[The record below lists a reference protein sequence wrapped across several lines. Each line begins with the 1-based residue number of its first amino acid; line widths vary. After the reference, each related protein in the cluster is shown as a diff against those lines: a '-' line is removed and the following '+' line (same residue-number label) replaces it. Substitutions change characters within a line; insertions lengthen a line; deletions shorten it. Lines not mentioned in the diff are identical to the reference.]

1 MKRMYA
7 VWSCCVMLSFPAL
20 AEMRNG
26 PPSEALAACHGK
38 HDNSACSFA
47 TPRGNMSGSCRTVR
61 NGALAC
67 VPDDRAGNNMQRPAQ
82 NDAGTSRSSGSRF
95 NANIAGENPA
105 AIAVRSRVPDTH
117 QGSCFD
123 DAGIVPCP
131 SRGAA
136 YWGQD
141 AQFIGAA
148 PAYRDNGDGTVSDRV
163 TGLVWQQAHNAE
175 RLNQVDAAKAC
186 SALRLGGHRDWR
198 LPNIKELFSLAD
210 FRGSQGKRN
219 YLNEVFEFSL
229 PDSSVLQ
236 GDPFSEHNVGMMGQT
251 WSSTIYT
258 GDHWGRRGV
267 KAAFFFNFLD
277 GHIKQ
282 APVQSRN
289 TLFYRCVRGAE
300 WGGND
305 FVVKGDVVLDRA
317 TGLNWQR
324 ADDGRTRNWQQALS
338 YCAAL
343 KLDGHSD
350 WRLPNIK
357 ELQSIVD
364 YGRHAPALDERYLKM
379 SDAKGWFWSSTTHG
393 DNIRMADYICFGACT
408 SVQGVDVHG
417 AGAQRSDP
425 KQGRPSDYPSL
436 GPQQDEVRIDNYVRC
451 VR

>member
-1 MKRMYA
+1 MKRMHPVWLCCA
-7 VWSCCVMLSFPAL
+7 VLSQSVQAS
-20 AEMRNG
+20 
-26 PPSEALAACHGK
+26 PPQAALAACGGK
-38 HDNSACSFA
+38 YERSACIIE
-47 TPRGNMSGSCRTVR
+47 TPRGNLNGTCRTVR
-61 NGALAC
+61 GGDLAC
-67 VPDDRAGNNMQRPAQ
+67 VPDSRPDSAAQQSQRAQPPR
-82 NDAGTSRSSGSRF
+82 NDDGASRSSRF
-95 NANIAGENPA
+95 SADIAGDNPA
-105 AIAVRSRVPDTH
+105 AVAVQSRVPDTH

-123 DAGIVPCP
+123 DKGIMTCP
-131 SRGAA
+131 SRGAP

-141 AQFIGAA
+141 AQFIGAH
-148 PAYRDNGDGTVSDRV
+148 PAYRDNGDGTVSDLA
-163 TGLVWQQAHNAE
+163 TGLRWQKAHNSK
-175 RLNQVDAAKAC
+175 RLNQTDAASAC
-186 SALRLGGHRDWR
+186 AALQLGGYGDWR
-198 LPNIKELFSLAD
+198 LPTIKELFSLAD
-210 FRGSQGKRN
+210 FRGSQGRRN
-219 YLNEVFEFSL
+219 YLNAVFEFSL

-236 GDPFSEHNVGMMGQT
+236 GDSFSQHNVGMMGQT
-251 WSSTIYT
+251 WSSTIYS
-258 GDHWGRRGV
+258 GEHWGRAGV

-289 TLFYRCVRGAE
+289 TLFYRCVRGEE

-305 FVVKGDVVLDRA
+305 FVAKGDVVLDRA
-317 TGLNWQR
+317 TGLTWQR
-324 ADDGRTRNWQQALS
+324 SDDGRTRNWQQALA

-343 KLDGHSD
+343 KLDGHDD

-364 YGRHAPALDERYLKM
+364 YSRHAPALDERYLNM

-408 SVQGVDVHG
+408 SAQGVDVHG

-425 KQGRPSDYPSL
+425 KQGSVADYPSL